1 LRRKDYLN
9 PSKSN
14 PVFESLDSENKLSET
29 MKSFTSLA
37 RARRID
43 YIKEKLAGSTK
54 SSRIT
59 PIPITVEEDE
69 SQSTESSMS
78 KKELMSII
86 QSLIGSLNEVN
97 HPQFKGLAT
106 KKKDDLLLILQQ
118 VRDLHNERE
127 EMN

>member
-1 LRRKDYLN
+1 
-9 PSKSN
+9 
-14 PVFESLDSENKLSET
+14 

-43 YIKEKLAGSTK
+43 YIKEKLVGSTM

-69 SQSTESSMS
+69 RQSTESLMS

-97 HPQFKGLAT
+97 RPQFKGLAT

-118 VRDLHNERE
+118 VRDLHNEIE
-127 EMN
+127 EIN